1 MNTHSNSVH
10 NNSVEF
16 VLDLSR
22 DKISNRGSG
31 NRIFNDDLEYSIDGS
46 SISTSNIVE

>member
-1 MNTHSNSVH
+1 MNTHNHSLH
-10 NNSVEF
+10 NNSIEF

-31 NRIFNDDLEYSIDGS
+31 NRIFNDDLEYSLDGS
-46 SISTSNIVE
+46 RISNIIE